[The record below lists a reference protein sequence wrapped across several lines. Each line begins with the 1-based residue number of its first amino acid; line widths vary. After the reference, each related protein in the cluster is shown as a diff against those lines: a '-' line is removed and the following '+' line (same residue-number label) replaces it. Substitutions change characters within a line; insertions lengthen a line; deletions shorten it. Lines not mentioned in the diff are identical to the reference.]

1 MITNCIALRN
11 NPTLVEFRN
20 YILSFYAY
28 DGIYPTEGLTVAI
41 VEKAI
46 FEELKKVEVNKDGI
60 HKQGFGNYTWGGGD
74 SIDRERVRYEYIE
87 EILKNA

>member
-11 NPTLVEFRN
+11 NPTFVEFRN

-46 FEELKKVEVNKDGI
+46 FEYLKKVEVN
-60 HKQGFGNYTWGGGD
+60 NYTWGGGD

>member
-11 NPTLVEFRN
+11 NPELVEFRN

-28 DGIYPTEGLTVAI
+28 DGIYPTEGLTVSV

-46 FEELKKVEVNKDGI
+46 FEYLKSCCGIKNGI
-60 HKQGFGNYTWGGGD
+60 HKTGFDNYTWGGGD

>member
-11 NPTLVEFRN
+11 NPELVEFRN

-28 DGIYPTEGLTVAI
+28 DGIYPTEGLTVSV

-46 FEELKKVEVNKDGI
+46 FEYLKKTT
-60 HKQGFGNYTWGGGD
+60 TWGGGD
-74 SIDRERVRYEYIE
+74 SIDRERVRYQYIE
-87 EILKNA
+87 EILNNA